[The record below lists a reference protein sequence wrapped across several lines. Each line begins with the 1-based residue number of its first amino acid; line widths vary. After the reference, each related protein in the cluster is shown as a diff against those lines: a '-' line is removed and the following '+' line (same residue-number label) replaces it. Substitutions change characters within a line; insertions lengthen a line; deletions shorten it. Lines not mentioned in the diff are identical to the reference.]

1 MSVSSFVTH
10 DARCGLCGF
19 TFEALVPRPK
29 ASTLRWRDTDHC
41 PHYEGPNPVFYG
53 IWVCPSC
60 HFAAYREDFA
70 LSPGKY
76 RDGVHEAL
84 AAGAPS
90 AQAVAFGE
98 GERSLFA
105 ALTSYQLAL
114 TCYEG
119 RKAPPDILGSVALR
133 AGWICRY
140 AGELRRE
147 IGFLAKARDLYLEAF
162 EQGVRKDARAD
173 DLAVGFMVGELLLRT
188 GRIGEAGPY
197 YRLVGEAR
205 DTAAAL
211 AAMAHERAGDVRK
224 AQRMREW
231 LSAVPLFTP
240 LGDRGLSLLAV
251 YGAERTFKP
260 GAVVFEKGTA
270 GEAMYVVVEGEV
282 RMTTGGAQGEP
293 LADLGPRE
301 TFGEMSLFTGER
313 QCEAAVAWRA
323 PRRGDRVVLF
333 EIGKT
338 VFRNLVKAVPDVA
351 LRVAVAMSQRYARLA
366 EGSPSNRTDGETL
379 PAGQIV

>member
-1 MSVSSFVTH
+1 MSVSPFVMH

-19 TFEALVPRPK
+19 TFEAVVPRPK

-41 PHYEGPNPVFYG
+41 PHYEGPNPVFYA

-60 HFAAYREDFA
+60 HFAAYREDFS
-70 LSPGKY
+70 LSPGKF
-76 RDGVHEAL
+76 RDSVQEVL

-90 AQAVAFGE
+90 AQACAFDQ

-119 RKAPPDILGSVALR
+119 RKAPPDVLGSGALR

-140 AGELRRE
+140 ASELRRE
-147 IGFLAKARDLYLEAF
+147 IGFLAKARDLYVEAF
-162 EQGVRKDARAD
+162 EQGVRRDARAD

-197 YRLVGEAR
+197 FRMVAEAR
-205 DTAAAL
+205 DSGAAQ
-211 AAMAHERAGDVRK
+211 AAMAAERERDVK
-224 AQRMREW
+224 KTQRTREW
-231 LSAVPLFTP
+231 LVKVPLFAP
-240 LGDRGLSLLAV
+240 LGERGLSLLAV
-251 YGAERTFKP
+251 YAAERTFKP
-260 GAVVFEKGTA
+260 GAIVFDKGVA
-270 GEAMYVVVEGEV
+270 GEAMYVVMEGEV
-282 RMTTGGAQGEP
+282 RLDPPTAT
-293 LADLGPRE
+293 LGPGE
-301 TFGEMSLFTGER
+301 TFGEMTLFTGER
-313 QCEAAVAWRA
+313 HRETAVAWQ
-323 PRRGDRVVLF
+323 PPKRGDRILLL
-333 EIGKT
+333 EISKM

-366 EGSPSNRTDGETL
+366 DGFPATETL

>member
-1 MSVSSFVTH
+1 MSVSPFVMH

-19 TFEALVPRPK
+19 TFEAVVPRPK

-41 PHYEGPNPVFYG
+41 PHYEGPNPVFYA
-53 IWVCPSC
+53 IWVCHSC
-60 HFAAYREDFA
+60 HFVPYREDFS
-70 LSPGKY
+70 LSPGKF
-76 RDGVHEAL
+76 RDSVQEVL

-90 AQAVAFGE
+90 AQACAFDQ

-119 RKAPPDILGSVALR
+119 RKAPPDVLGSVALR

-140 AGELRRE
+140 ASELRRE
-147 IGFLAKARDLYLEAF
+147 IGFLAKARDLYVEAF
-162 EQGVRKDARAD
+162 EQGVRRDARAD

-197 YRLVGEAR
+197 FRMVAEAR
-205 DTAAAL
+205 DSGAAQ
-211 AAMAHERAGDVRK
+211 AAMAAERERDVK
-224 AQRMREW
+224 KTQRTREW
-231 LSAVPLFTP
+231 LVKVPLFAP
-240 LGDRGLSLLAV
+240 LGERGLSLLAV
-251 YGAERTFKP
+251 YAAERTFKP
-260 GAVVFEKGTA
+260 GAIVFDKGVA
-270 GEAMYVVVEGEV
+270 GEAMYVVMEGEV
-282 RMTTGGAQGEP
+282 RLDPPTAT
-293 LADLGPRE
+293 LGPGE
-301 TFGEMSLFTGER
+301 TFGEMTLFTGER
-313 QCEAAVAWRA
+313 HRETAVAWQ
-323 PRRGDRVVLF
+323 PPKRGDRILLL
-333 EIGKT
+333 EISKI

-366 EGSPSNRTDGETL
+366 DGFPATETL